1 MATFPKNRN
10 EETALIRNLIADL
23 RDRCTTQ
30 LNFLRLM
37 RWVNDLETLNTAF
50 DNLMNSRFDEMA
62 NQNMENVREIRRLL
76 DPSYLNIVSALET
89 GSLLNPSEDYVSLI
103 LELNSRIDYYRNTL
117 ATRKGKKTKDKK
129 TEKVDKDDKAEKEE
143 TKEETNEQQEE
154 QK

>member
-1 MATFPKNRN
+1 
-10 EETALIRNLIADL
+10 
-23 RDRCTTQ
+23 
-30 LNFLRLM
+30 M